1 MPRQRCNKLAER
13 RQRWR
18 CRTRG
23 EPNAPGS
30 DSDDAVAARAC
41 VAIAC
46 NRTARTYAYVYVQMH
61 MLLWTSLST
70 CADCGRLRHVQT
82 AACVYLH
89 MYMCCA
95 YARMPMC
102 IYILSDSNSH
112 APRGRRLRISI
123 LIELSFLFFSLFLVF
138 PPIIAPSCRS
148 RSLCA
153 TECTA
158 SALGP
163 GPGLVFGMPA
173 GQNGFKFVAEFELTN
188 TPQQTAS

>member
-70 CADCGRLRHVQT
+70 CADCGRLRQT